1 MAGLTPKLPLALS
14 SEDGTYELIKT
25 YKNLVKQNFLNL
37 LLTSQGER
45 MMDPH
50 FGVGMRG
57 FLFEND
63 GQLLYSSI
71 ESKIVEQVQK
81 YMPFVIVLDIKFVTP
96 EMGGARGM
104 DNNFLSMEIE
114 YMIAPLD
121 TVDKL
126 AITSP
131 RN

>member
-1 MAGLTPKLPLALS
+1 MAGLTPQLPLALS

-25 YKNLVKQNFLNL
+25 YRNLVKQNFMNL

-50 FGVGMRG
+50 FGVGMRN

-71 ESKIVEQVQK
+71 ESKIEDQVQK
-81 YMPFVIVLDIKFVTP
+81 YMPFLVVLDIRFITP
-96 EMGGARGM
+96 EMAGAQGM
-104 DNNFLSMEIE
+104 DNNFLSMQIE
-114 YMIAPLD
+114 YLIAPLN

-126 AITSP
+126 SITSP
-131 RN
+131 GN